1 MSDLTKQEFLA
12 KYGEKTVTWVKDEQR
27 YTVARGSFY
36 ASVFE
41 GRWYSDGDVYDIVV
55 YCPSTEWPIP
65 ANQPTLVKELD
76 ICDGV
81 VYIHGFYIVDFCIVD
96 QYQAD

>member
-12 KYGEKTVTWVKDEQR
+12 KYGEKPVTWDQVEQR
-27 YTVARGSFY
+27 YSVTKGSFY

-41 GRWYSDGDVYDIVV
+41 GRWHSDDGVYDIVV
-55 YCPSTEWPIP
+55 YCSLTDEWPCIP
-65 ANQPTLVKELD
+65 TKQSTLVKELD

-81 VYIHGFYIVDFCIVD
+81 VYIHGFCIVD
-96 QYQAD
+96 HYQAD